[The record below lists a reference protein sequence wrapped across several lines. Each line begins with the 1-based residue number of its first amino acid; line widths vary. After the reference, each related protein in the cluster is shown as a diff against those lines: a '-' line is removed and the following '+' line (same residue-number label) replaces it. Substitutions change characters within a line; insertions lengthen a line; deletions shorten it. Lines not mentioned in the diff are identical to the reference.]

1 MQSSPSSSSSSSHG
15 PITMED
21 FCKSAKRPKSGA
33 RECLFRAQIARSES
47 RKLSEGVTNETDLST
62 SEKEE
67 DLLLDAVRLSIF
79 PVNGHSTL
87 NDTVGSNGVSHD
99 VQCGRT
105 MGHAETE
112 VLDVLSSIPNSL
124 VTHDFSSDSQG
135 DDSAVDP
142 CVDWGQID
150 QHEHPTAT
158 LDRTLEQD
166 RALIDFGSSFVAHA
180 RLAMLYYTRNMDK
193 KDIQT
198 KVFESDKSGII
209 PSCICIDSNHNDSC
223 ECDKSRIH
231 EDRASS
237 SSCSHGSRCR
247 KLDMQKAEA
256 AACTAMNIY
265 RLVFGTATE
274 MQSEGRIER
283 VMSANGAA
291 KVTSDQ
297 SRERQDA
304 EKAVAATYL
313 EEKETLCGA
322 VGSTS
327 NLIALSNLWK
337 SSLFFGPLGRDVRG
351 GAVGAGCS
359 TAKDDRSS
367 CNRSND
373 SGMDYLKNGK
383 LSYSKL
389 KMLEVRSRMADSGMV
404 HSTSTS
410 ISAATGHEGRTVAH
424 PREGANSQKQLFDNM
439 GIDGCA
445 VSIAE
450 TEHHDGS
457 IDSPAH
463 HDSSCSRA
471 VAGHNSASTSTA
483 CEEDQR
489 VGILRNISI
498 AADEVKGM
506 EAAKGLSDSSSS
518 SSTRP
523 HSNNAINQVEWRR
536 REWEKEDKGCL
547 VIPRK
552 GHIEA
557 GRPQGGVCVPV
568 PVSVPDVAALPT
580 RIGNKK
586 DRRNAL
592 RRERFGPAS
601 GPGLEPTLPPD
612 LPP

>member
-1 MQSSPSSSSSSSHG
+1 MLSSSSWSSSHG

-21 FCKSAKRPKSGA
+21 LCKSAKRPKSGA
-33 RECLFRAQIARSES
+33 RECLFRAQIARSEW
-47 RKLSEGVTNETDLST
+47 RKLSKGVTNETDLST

-99 VQCGRT
+99 MQCGRN
-105 MGHAETE
+105 MAHAETE
-112 VLDVLSSIPNSL
+112 GLDVLSSIPNSL

-135 DDSAVDP
+135 NDSAVDP
-142 CVDWGQID
+142 CVDWGQIN

-158 LDRTLEQD
+158 LDRTLEQN
-166 RALIDFGSSFVAHA
+166 RAFIDFGSSFVAHA

-193 KDIQT
+193 KDKQT
-198 KVFESDKSGII
+198 NIFESDVSGCI
-209 PSCICIDSNHNDSC
+209 PSGVGIDSNHNDSC

-231 EDRASS
+231 EDSTSS
-237 SSCSHGSRCR
+237 SSCSHGSTCR

-265 RLVFGTATE
+265 RLVFGADTE
-274 MQSEGRIER
+274 MRSKERIER
-283 VMSANGAA
+283 VMGANGAA
-291 KVTSDQ
+291 CLTSDQ

-304 EKAVAATYL
+304 EKAVAATHV
-313 EEKETLCGA
+313 EERKTLSRA

-327 NLIALSNLWK
+327 NLISLSDLWQ
-337 SSLFFGPLGRDVRG
+337 SSLFFGPLSRGVRG
-351 GAVGAGCS
+351 EAVGAGCS
-359 TAKDDRSS
+359 TVRDDRSS
-367 CNRSND
+367 CSNGSEVD
-373 SGMDYLKNGK
+373 FVKNGK

-404 HSTSTS
+404 HSSSTS
-410 ISAATGHEGRTVAH
+410 ISAATAHGGRTVTH
-424 PREGANSQKQLFDNM
+424 PRAGANSEKQLFENM
-439 GIDGCA
+439 SIDGCA
-445 VSIAE
+445 VSIVE
-450 TEHHDGS
+450 TEHHDRS
-457 IDSPAH
+457 VESTVH
-463 HDSSCSRA
+463 HDSSNSRA
-471 VAGHNSASTSTA
+471 AAGHDSANTETA
-483 CEEDQR
+483 CGNDQK

-506 EAAKGLSDSSSS
+506 EAGKGLCDSSSS
-518 SSTRP
+518 SRP

-536 REWEKEDKGCL
+536 REWEKEEKGCL
-547 VIPRK
+547 VMSGK

-557 GRPQGGVCVPV
+557 GRPQGGVSV
-568 PVSVPDVAALPT
+568 PVSVSVPESLSDVAALPA

-592 RRERFGPAS
+592 RRERFGPP
-601 GPGLEPTLPPD
+601 PGVEPTLPPD

>member
-1 MQSSPSSSSSSSHG
+1 
-15 PITMED
+15 MED
-21 FCKSAKRPKSGA
+21 LCKYAKRPKSGA
-33 RECLFRAQIARSES
+33 RECLSKAQIARSES
-47 RKLSEGVTNETDLST
+47 RKLSKGVTNETDLPT

-99 VQCGRT
+99 MQCGRD

-124 VTHDFSSDSQG
+124 VTHNFSSDSHG
-135 DDSAVDP
+135 DDSAVDH
-142 CVDWGQID
+142 CIDWGKID

-158 LDRTLEQD
+158 LDRILEQD
-166 RALIDFGSSFVAHA
+166 RAFIDFGSSFVAHA
-180 RLAMLYYTRNMDK
+180 RLAMLYYTRNMEK
-193 KDIQT
+193 KDKQT
-198 KVFESDKSGII
+198 NIFESDISGCIPSGIG
-209 PSCICIDSNHNDSC
+209 IDGNHNDSC
-223 ECDKSRIH
+223 ECDKSSIY
-231 EDRASS
+231 EDSASS
-237 SSCSHGSRCR
+237 STCSHGSTCH

-256 AACTAMNIY
+256 AACTAMNIH
-265 RLVFGTATE
+265 RLVFGADTE
-274 MQSEGRIER
+274 MQSKERIER

-291 KVTSDQ
+291 NVTSNQ

-304 EKAVAATYL
+304 EKAVTAAHL
-313 EEKETLCGA
+313 EEKKMFCNE

-327 NLIALSNLWK
+327 NLIALSDLWQ
-337 SSLFFGPLGRDVRG
+337 SSLFFGPLGRGVRG

-367 CNRSND
+367 CNRLND
-373 SGMDYLKNGK
+373 CGMDNVRNGK

-389 KMLEVRSRMADSGMV
+389 KMLEVRSRMADSGVV

-410 ISAATGHEGRTVAH
+410 ISAATGHEGRTVTH
-424 PREGANSQKQLFDNM
+424 PREGANTQKQLFDYVSR
-439 GIDGCA
+439 DGSA
-445 VSIAE
+445 VSIVE
-450 TEHHDGS
+450 TEHHDRS
-457 IDSPAH
+457 VDSPVH

-471 VAGHNSASTSTA
+471 AVAGHDSASTSTA
-483 CEEDQR
+483 CGKNQR
-489 VGILRNISI
+489 VGTLSSFSN

-506 EAAKGLSDSSSS
+506 EAAKGLSDISSSS
-518 SSTRP
+518 SS
-523 HSNNAINQVEWRR
+523 SNSSNQVEWRR
-536 REWEKEDKGCL
+536 REWEKEDKGCH
-547 VIPRK
+547 VMSGK

-557 GRPQGGVCVPV
+557 GRPQGGVS
-568 PVSVPDVAALPT
+568 VSESVSDVAALPT

-592 RRERFGPAS
+592 RRERFGPA
-601 GPGLEPTLPPD
+601 PGLEPTLPPD